1 MQASKYLLL
10 SIFILFC
17 TQIMIKLRL
26 QSCSGRFRGLD
37 TPFLSLPLTR
47 YLALHKLK
55 YLSLPNFDCIDKSAL
70 KVKITN

>member
-37 TPFLSLPLTR
+37 TPLFVITAYQIPGITQAEVSLAT
-47 YLALHKLK
+47 
-55 YLSLPNFDCIDKSAL
+55 
-70 KVKITN
+70 